1 VGEEERPQTAYCP
14 HSPSQRQAESRSLA
28 LGVIPT
34 ISNAAAVSPERLALS
49 DLSKEQRFRKV
60 GDIAV
65 GLLKV
70 QRSFIDKD
78 KFVIMDK
85 VGNVNG
91 KALGYIFGMLD
102 ALLQCVNLDIRDI
115 EGEAALH
122 SVIALMFPTAVLD
135 VGTYFGR
142 LKNIENALEI
152 TIGIMLG
159 RKQTADWL
167 RHKTPPV
174 RWTTCFSV

>member
-1 VGEEERPQTAYCP
+1 
-14 HSPSQRQAESRSLA
+14 
-28 LGVIPT
+28 
-34 ISNAAAVSPERLALS
+34 LS

-78 KFVIMDK
+78 RFVITDK
-85 VGNVNG
+85 LGNVNG

-102 ALLQCVNLDIRDI
+102 ALLQYANLEIRDI

-122 SVIALMFPTAVLD
+122 SVIARMFPAEV
-135 VGTYFGR
+135 VNVRTYFGR
-142 LKNIENALEI
+142 LKNIEIELEI
-152 TIGIMLG
+152 TNGIILG
-159 RKQTADWL
+159 RKQATDWL

>member
-1 VGEEERPQTAYCP
+1 M
-14 HSPSQRQAESRSLA
+14 
-28 LGVIPT
+28 
-34 ISNAAAVSPERLALS
+34 S

-78 KFVIMDK
+78 RFVITDK
-85 VGNVNG
+85 LGNVNG

-102 ALLQCVNLDIRDI
+102 ALLQYANLEIRDI

-122 SVIALMFPTAVLD
+122 SVIARMFPAEV
-135 VGTYFGR
+135 VNVRTYFGR
-142 LKNIENALEI
+142 LKNIEIELEI
-152 TIGIMLG
+152 TNGIILG
-159 RKQTADWL
+159 RKQATDWL

>member
-1 VGEEERPQTAYCP
+1 M
-14 HSPSQRQAESRSLA
+14 
-28 LGVIPT
+28 
-34 ISNAAAVSPERLALS
+34 S

-78 KFVIMDK
+78 KFVITDK

-91 KALGYIFGMLD
+91 KALGYVFGMLD
-102 ALLQCVNLDIRDI
+102 ALSQYAHLDIRDI

-122 SVIALMFPTAVLD
+122 SVIARMFPAEVVN
-135 VGTYFGR
+135 VGSYFGR
-142 LKNIENALEI
+142 LKNIESELEI
-152 TIGIMLG
+152 TNGIMLG
-159 RKQTADWL
+159 RKQATDWL
-167 RHKTPPV
+167 RHKKPPV

>member
-1 VGEEERPQTAYCP
+1 MP
-14 HSPSQRQAESRSLA
+14 
-28 LGVIPT
+28 
-34 ISNAAAVSPERLALS
+34 
-49 DLSKEQRFRKV
+49 DLSKEQRFRKI

-78 KFVIMDK
+78 KFVIADK
-85 VGNVNG
+85 AGNVNG
-91 KALGYIFGMLD
+91 KALGYVFGMLD
-102 ALLQCVNLDIRDI
+102 ALLQYAALDIRDI
-115 EGEAALH
+115 AGEAALH
-122 SVIALMFPTAVLD
+122 SVIARMFPAEVVN

-142 LKNIENALEI
+142 LKNVESELEI
-152 TIGIMLG
+152 TNGIMLG
-159 RKQTADWL
+159 RKQATDWL

>member
-1 VGEEERPQTAYCP
+1 
-14 HSPSQRQAESRSLA
+14 
-28 LGVIPT
+28 
-34 ISNAAAVSPERLALS
+34 LS
-49 DLSKEQRFRKV
+49 DLSRGQRYRKV

-78 KFVIMDK
+78 KFVITDK

-91 KALGYIFGMLD
+91 KALGYVFGMLD
-102 ALLQCVNLDIRDI
+102 TLLRYANLDIRDI

-122 SVIALMFPTAVLD
+122 SVIARLFPAEVVN

-142 LKNIENALEI
+142 LKNIEIELEI
-152 TIGIMLG
+152 TNGIMLG
-159 RKQTADWL
+159 RKQATDWL